1 MSKNY
6 NPIVVVSG
14 DPRSI
19 FLEIFF
25 KSFKIAKRPLV
36 LIVSKKILKQQIKIL
51 KYKFNLNEIFNE
63 NINEKKL
70 NNKVINFIDVPIKNI
85 NNTKEYLENCFNIS
99 LKILKKNK
107 NVSLI
112 NGPIN
117 KEKFL
122 KNKHLGITEYLGS
135 KTDKLKEVVMLIY
148 NQKLSVSPITTHLPL
163 KDVYKNITKF
173 KIINQVKKID
183 DFFKRYHKKKA
194 KIAITGL
201 NPHCESN
208 FKKSEEENI
217 IIPAINYLIS
227 KKFKVSGPF
236 PADTIFL
243 KDNYKEFDVVIG
255 MYHDQVLTPI
265 KSIFGFKAI
274 NITLGLPFLRIS
286 PDHGPNVKMFGKNI
300 SNPDS
305 LREAIKFLD
314 PK

>member
-6 NPIVVVSG
+6 SPTLVISG
-14 DPRSI
+14 DVKSI

-25 KSFKIAKRPLV
+25 KSFKIATRPLI
-36 LIVSKKILKQQIKIL
+36 LIVSKKVLKKQMAL
-51 KYKFNLNEIFNE
+51 LGYKFKLNEIFE
-63 NINEKKL
+63 QDINKIKL
-70 NNKVINFIDVPIKNI
+70 NNKVINFIDVPLKNE
-85 NNTKEYLENCFNIS
+85 NDQRRYLENCFNIS
-99 LKILKKNK
+99 LKIIKKNK
-107 NVSLI
+107 DISII

-122 KNKHLGITEYLGS
+122 KNRYLGITEYLGN
-135 KTDKLKEVVMLIY
+135 KTKNLKDVVMLIY

-163 KDVYKNITKF
+163 KDVYKNITKS
-173 KIINQVKKID
+173 KIINHVKKID
-183 DFFKRYHKKKA
+183 FFLKKYLKKNP

-208 FKKSEEENI
+208 FKNSEEKNI
-217 IIPAINYLIS
+217 IIPAINYLKS

-243 KDNYKEFDVVIG
+243 KDNYKNFDVIIG

-265 KSIFGFKAI
+265 KSIFGFNAI

-314 PK
+314 SK